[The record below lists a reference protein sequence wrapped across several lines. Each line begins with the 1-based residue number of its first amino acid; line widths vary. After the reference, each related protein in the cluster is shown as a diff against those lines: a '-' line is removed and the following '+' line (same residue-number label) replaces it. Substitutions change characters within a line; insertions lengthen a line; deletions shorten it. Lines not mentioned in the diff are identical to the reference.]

1 MIYTVTMNPALDY
14 VLRLDALAPGQTNR
28 AARTDIQYGG
38 KGINVS
44 NVLKNLGVPSVALGF
59 RAGFTGE
66 ELARGLEQMGLK
78 SDLIPLPAGRTRINV
93 KLKAGPA
100 ETEINAP
107 GPEIPADALSALL
120 EKLDRLGPGDY
131 LVLAG
136 SLPAALPQDTYGKI
150 VARLAGRG
158 VECVVDAT
166 GERLLSALPYR
177 PFLIKP
183 NRKELEELCGREAG
197 SEELLETFARELQ
210 GRGARNVLVSL
221 SGDGSMLLDE
231 TGAVH
236 RLYAPK
242 GQVVN
247 SVGAGD
253 SMTAG
258 FLTGWL
264 ARRDYHHAHRL
275 GAAAGAATAF
285 SLGLASRADTERI
298 LAQIEAMERSHL

>member
-28 AARTDIQYGG
+28 AAQTDIQYGG

-93 KLKAGPA
+93 KLKAGSE
-100 ETEINAP
+100 ETEVNAP
-107 GPEIPADALSALL
+107 GPEIPAEALSALL
-120 EKLDRLGPGDY
+120 EKLERLGPGDY

-136 SLPAALPQDTYGKI
+136 SLPASLPQDTYGYLLT
-150 VARLAGRG
+150 RLAGRG

-166 GERLLSALPYR
+166 GQSLLSALPCR

-183 NRKELEELCGREAG
+183 NRKELEELCRREAV
-197 SEELLETFARELQ
+197 SDEVIADCARELQ
-210 GRGARNVLVSL
+210 AQGARNVLVSL
-221 SGDGSMLLDE
+221 SGDGSLLLDE

-258 FLTGWL
+258 FLAGWL
-264 ARRDYHHAHRL
+264 ARRDYHYAHRL

-285 SLGLASRADTERI
+285 SLGLASRADIEKV

>member
-136 SLPAALPQDTYGKI
+136 SLPASLPQDTYGKI
-150 VARLAGRG
+150 VARLGGRG

-197 SEELLETFARELQ
+197 SEELLETCARVLQ
-210 GRGARNVLVSL
+210 DRGARNVLVSL

-258 FLTGWL
+258 FLAGWL

-285 SLGLASRADTERI
+285 SLGLASRADIEKV
-298 LAQIEAMERSHL
+298 LAQIEAMERSHS